1 MLNNQTYVTVGELM
15 VRWRCTRPTVLRYL
29 REYEAQVNRF
39 GRKFLVPEEE
49 VARIEKQ
56 VAVK

>member
-1 MLNNQTYVTVGELM
+1 MLDKQSYVTVSELM

-29 REYEAQVNRF
+29 RDYEAQVNRF